1 MQAHAPA
8 SVSSGASLSTPSA
21 AATVSSVSTA
31 GAGSGEATAGAG
43 SGEAT
48 AGAEGFAGAEYS
60 SVTSSM
66 TAMGA
71 LSPLRGPILVIR
83 V

>member
-1 MQAHAPA
+1 MAFFGAA
-8 SVSSGASLSTPSA
+8 DFLAEVSFGLYA
-21 AATVSSVSTA
+21 
-31 GAGSGEATAGAG
+31 
-43 SGEAT
+43 
-48 AGAEGFAGAEYS
+48 

-71 LSPLRGPILVIR
+71 LSPLRGPSLVIR